1 MAMAPGCDDTLQDG
15 FCDFSHVHRVGV
27 IGAGVAGLQVAEQL
41 SLSGIECVLFEKAGD
56 VGGVWRQNY
65 ADFGLQ
71 VPKELYEFPSFPF
84 PAEYGSFPKG
94 PQVQE
99 YLCSFARAKGIYAMT
114 RLRTAVL
121 AMVPRSG
128 GSRGWCVHFQ
138 TEGKDASE
146 EDFDFMVVATGMYGT
161 PLVPSVPGMENFHGV
176 TMHAEKFHEK
186 SMATGQKVIVV
197 GGGKSAIDCAVAAAK
212 VAESSTLL
220 FREVHWPVPRYLLD
234 LVPFKWGTYSRF
246 GHATLP
252 MHWDLSCMQRCL
264 HRLAAPLKWLWW
276 RTVEL
281 MFRFQFR
288 LSGDFV
294 PTARLEHDLFTG
306 GQILSYEFR
315 DMLRARKMSAQKG
328 AIARFTETGVVL
340 ADGSE
345 MQADVVVFGTGFT
358 KSYSYLDQ
366 RLRSQLSREDDGLY
380 LYRNMFPTKV
390 LDLCFVGSEVSTFN
404 NILTQGLQALWL
416 RHVLTGHV
424 SLPSVEAMDLVV
436 ERERSWKRSW
446 MPKKGDRAA
455 ILQLH
460 KMTYHDQLCSDM
472 GVNPRR
478 KGWNLLAEAF
488 APYSAADYADLF
500 PSDQGANAPA
510 AKMDA
515 CRDLRIGAVAVVLII
530 TLLAVVLALVASAGS
545 MKVASIA
552 GAIVL
557 ATPTLLDVAHRR
569 GIELKRVASFSLS
582 RRALPRSPLMSQM
595 TDL

>member
-1 MAMAPGCDDTLQDG
+1 MAGTCEQSFG
-15 FCDFSHVHRVGV
+15 DFSHVNRVGV
-27 IGAGVAGLQVAEQL
+27 LGAGVAGLQVAEQL
-41 SLSGIECVLFEKAGD
+41 SLAGLECVLFEKADD

-84 PAEYGSFPKG
+84 PAKYGSFPKG
-94 PQVQE
+94 PEVQE
-99 YLCSFARAKGIYAMT
+99 YLRSFAHAKGIYAMT

-128 GSRGWCVHFQ
+128 GSRGWRLRFQ
-138 TEGKDASE
+138 TEGAEPRE
-146 EDFDFMVVATGMYGT
+146 EDFDFVIVATGMYGT
-161 PLVPSVPGMENFHGV
+161 PLVPEVPGMENFRGV
-176 TMHAEKFHEK
+176 TMHAEKFYDK
-186 SMATGQKVIVV
+186 AMAIGQKVIVV

-252 MHWDLSCMQRCL
+252 MHWDLGRAERCL
-264 HRLAAPLKWLWW
+264 HCLAAPLKWLWW

-288 LSGDFV
+288 LSGEFV
-294 PTARLEHDLFTG
+294 PTTRLDHDVFTG

-315 DMLRARKMSAQKG
+315 DMLRAGKVSAQKG
-328 AIARFTETGVVL
+328 AIARFTRTGVVL
-340 ADGSE
+340 TDGSE
-345 MQADVVVFGTGFT
+345 MQADMVVFGTGFT
-358 KSYSYLDQ
+358 KSYAYLDPS
-366 RLRSQLSREDDGLY
+366 LRKQLNREQDGLY
-380 LYRNMFPTKV
+380 LYRNMFPTQV
-390 LDLCFVGSEVSTFN
+390 PDLCFVGSEVSTFN

-424 SLPSVEAMDLVV
+424 TLPSLETMDRAIDT
-436 ERERSWKRSW
+436 ERAWKRSW

-460 KMTYHDQLCSDM
+460 KMSYHDQLCKDM
-472 GVNPRR
+472 AVNPCR

-488 APYSAADYADLF
+488 APYSATDYSDLF
-500 PSDQGANAPA
+500 PSGGDHATA
-510 AKMDA
+510 
-515 CRDLRIGAVAVVLII
+515 
-530 TLLAVVLALVASAGS
+530 ASAAEMEASRGWAGS
-545 MKVASIA
+545 GLAARAILVVALL
-552 GAIVL
+552 AIVL
-557 ATPTLLDVAHRR
+557 TFMALGGSVKAACLAGGVVLCAPTLFDVMS
-569 GIELKRVASFSLS
+569 LFFTPKWLLSASAS
-582 RRALPRSPLMSQM
+582 RRTLLRQSRMSRSAGL
-595 TDL
+595 